1 MARHQASPELHLDFA
16 EEFFGAFWNRF
27 RKRGD
32 RMRYASAASHFESMS
47 GSLSAVAQAF
57 AGRHVIVRCAEA
69 SGGLQGHVILLPRI
83 IALASDK
90 NANREFLFAR
100 AALAGA
106 MVAGKEQRPEI
117 AGLDKVSAEVEFLNH
132 AVRTARALSFEHQGF
147 CQRIRSS
154 AKLEL
159 ASRPD
164 PENFAGKDRALE
176 ELRQSALQA
185 LCSDLWAG
193 FPGDIAE
200 EMRKLPQKG
209 LASPPVLL
217 FGGAL
222 SPSELNAAQEAIA
235 EEETP
240 EGIHADATEVH
251 APMKDYV
258 ERILLEEEDEYK
270 DAMPEHAF
278 EKVSFAEKY
287 EGGYRKMDGEDE
299 MDEQQ
304 QSLDAVDLRELIR
317 GGPEVQSIYKA
328 DIGDAEGIP
337 DVAHVEPEEKGLLY
351 PEWDVK
357 SRSYRKDWVTVYP
370 TSLFGSDAK
379 HAEDLRKRL
388 ASTVRFCLR
397 RLERQRTERRTLNR
411 QLDGTELDVEAV
423 VENHAALRSGHTP
436 SGRIYQHTPRLDR
449 DLATTVLLDL
459 SLSADSW
466 ISNRRVLDV
475 EQEAAFVLG
484 EVAEKMG
491 DSLQILAYA
500 SNTRNLCRMW
510 EIKGWKD
517 TWKRGSARLGLLK
530 PQGYTRIGPA
540 IRHGCKQL
548 EEHAAKHKHLV
559 LITDAKP
566 TDFDRYE
573 GQYGIHDV
581 RQAVREA
588 QEDGISVHALGIDPK
603 CAGILP
609 VMFGVRGWRLLPH
622 LADLPE
628 TLVATYGNFC

>member
-1 MARHQASPELHLDFA
+1 MHQRQAPPELHLDFA

-27 RKRGD
+27 RKRD
-32 RMRYASAASHFESMS
+32 RLRYADTAAHFDSMS

-57 AGRHVIVRCAEA
+57 AGRHVMVRCAEA
-69 SGGLQGHVILLPRI
+69 SGGLQKHVILLPRV
-83 IALASDK
+83 IALSPEVK
-90 NANREFLFAR
+90 LNREFIFAR

-106 MVAGKEQRPEI
+106 MVAKQDQSSLEKKCNPLEAEI
-117 AGLDKVSAEVEFLNH
+117 DFLDLAVS
-132 AVRTARALSFEHQGF
+132 TARALSFEHQGF
-147 CQRIRSS
+147 HERMRKS
-154 AKLEL
+154 AELEL
-159 ASRPD
+159 SNRPE
-164 PENFAGKDRALE
+164 PHALRGRARAYE
-176 ELRQSALQA
+176 ELRQSALHA

-193 FPGDIAE
+193 LPQGFVE
-200 EMRKLPQKG
+200 EASKLPSKG
-209 LASPPVLL
+209 IASPPVLL
-217 FGGAL
+217 FGGVL
-222 SPSELNAAQEAIA
+222 SPSEQTAVQEIIA

-240 EGIHADATEVH
+240 GGIHTDSTEVQ
-251 APMKDYV
+251 APLKDYV
-258 ERILLEEEDEYK
+258 ERILLEGDQEYK

-287 EGGYRKMDGEDE
+287 EGGYRRLDGEDD

-304 QSLDAVDLRELIR
+304 QSLDSVDLRELIR
-317 GGPEVQSIYKA
+317 GGPEVHSIYQA

-337 DVAHVEPEEKGLLY
+337 DVAHVKAGERGILY
-351 PEWDVK
+351 PEWDLK
-357 SRSYRKDWVTVYP
+357 ARRYRENWVTVYP
-370 TSLFGSDAK
+370 TPLPGADIDA
-379 HAEDLRKRL
+379 AQELRTRL
-388 ASTVRFCLR
+388 ASTVRVCLR
-397 RLERQRTERRTLNR
+397 RLERQRTERRSLNR
-411 QLDGTELDVEAV
+411 QLDGQEIDIEAV
-423 VENHAALRSGHTP
+423 VEDHAALRSGRTP

-449 DLATTVLLDL
+449 DIATTVLLDL

-466 ISNRRVLDV
+466 VSNRRVLEV

-500 SNTRNLCRMW
+500 SNTRNLCRIW
-510 EIKGWKD
+510 EIKGWD
-517 TWKRGSARLGLLK
+517 DSWQRGSARLGLLK

-548 EEHAAKHKHLV
+548 EQHRAKHKHLI

-573 GQYGIHDV
+573 GEYGIHDV

-588 QEDGISVHALGIDPK
+588 STNEINVHALGIDPK

-628 TLVATYGNFC
+628 TLIATYGNFC